1 MQPRLAPRL
10 IQLQNTRIYDSL
22 IQGFCNGRIQGFAA
36 GKTRGHYVISHYV
49 IKDFRFHS

>member
-10 IQLQNTRIYDSL
+10 MQLQNTRIYDSL

-49 IKDFRFHS
+49 IKDFKS